1 MRLQRQPN
9 LGPIALALLVMV
21 LLGACTDTVYRDRP
35 PFNPPPDAASGFLG
49 YFSAS
54 TNQTT
59 CGNCHVDHQKDWST
73 HGHADAFATLDNS
86 GFAQP
91 FCYSCHTVSENGNA
105 VNVAAGWNTVQS
117 PAYHDVQCESC
128 HGPGFTHVQTPDAS
142 APPLASLAADTAAGS
157 ATCGECHSGTH
168 QPYVNQWEES
178 RHGEANSTVVTN
190 AVGNPTSYASC
201 LSCHEGR
208 AAIKAWGVNDN
219 YIERD
224 VALSSTSAQGIT
236 CAVCHDPHGS
246 ENAGSL
252 RFPIDDPALDNNLC
266 MKCHARRFEPQL
278 TSSRG
283 PHAPQGPMFLGTAG
297 WFPVG
302 VDTTPQASTHGDPA
316 ANPRLCAGCHVS
328 KFTVTDASGNFQLQS
343 VGHLFRPIPCLDPV
357 TGNPVSDNSC
367 GYTSTE
373 RNWSTCV
380 GSGCHSNTGAAIAAF
395 DANRTV
401 IAAFAD
407 QIWVDVD
414 GNESVNAGDT
424 GLLTQV
430 PSTEFSTTDGI
441 LTVAEGALFN
451 MRLVGEGRYSNG
463 DKSLGVHNPFLAQKL
478 LALSVN
484 ALRST
489 YGLPAPP
496 AALQAMIRQATERAE
511 ARGHSTLSPR

>member
-1 MRLQRQPN
+1 M
-9 LGPIALALLVMV
+9 GPIALVLLAV
-21 LLGACTDTVYRDRP
+21 LWLGACTDTVYRDRP

-54 TNQTT
+54 EGQTT
-59 CGNCHVDHQKDWST
+59 CGNCHVDHQADWST

-117 PAYHDVQCESC
+117 TAYHDVQCESC

-142 APPLASLAADTAAGS
+142 APPLASFAADTSAGS
-157 ATCGECHSGTH
+157 GTCGECHSGTH
-168 QPYVNQWEES
+168 HPYVNQWEES
-178 RHGEANSTVVTN
+178 RHGEANAEVVDE
-190 AVGNPTSYASC
+190 AILDPTRYGSC

-208 AAIKAWGVNDN
+208 AAVRAWGVTDN
-219 YIERD
+219 YKERD
-224 VALSSTSAQGIT
+224 LALSHTTAQGIT

-246 ENAGSL
+246 ENSGSL

-297 WFPVG
+297 WFPTG
-302 VDTTPQASTHGDPA
+302 VDTTPQASTHGDPN

-328 KFTVTDASGNFQLQS
+328 KFTVNDASGNFQLQS

-357 TGNPVSDNSC
+357 SGEPVSDNSC

-401 IAAFAD
+401 LATFAD
-407 QIWVDVD
+407 QIWIDVD
-414 GNESVNAGDT
+414 GSGTVNAGDT

-430 PSTEFSTTDGI
+430 PSTEFSTSDGI

-451 MRLVGEGRYSNG
+451 VRLAGEGRYENG

-484 ALRST
+484 ELRSA

-496 AALQAMIRQATERAE
+496 AAVQALIRQAIDRAA
-511 ARGHSTLSPR
+511 ARGHSTLGSR